1 MKLTERLVEMT
12 SDVREQASTYVERTA
27 ATARNTV
34 QVAAERVESAAV
46 PIENLSAAA
55 SRLNTLAYQYT
66 GDLLAHQA
74 NVLTG
79 ALHDGAV
86 RLRLLNKADSL
97 QHAYQAQIKYFDVT
111 RDRLARDARTALQ
124 IVGGAGAAVRTLA
137 KDTYAHWLKKPAS
150 AKRTTTQARRPGRK
164 TAGRARKA
172 A

>member
-1 MKLTERLVEMT
+1 MKLTERFVEMT
-12 SDVREQASTYVERTA
+12 SNVRDQASAYVESTA

-34 QVAAERVESAAV
+34 QMAAERVESAAA

-66 GDLLAHQA
+66 SEMLAHQA

-79 ALHDGAV
+79 ALHDGAE

-97 QHAYQAQIKYFDVT
+97 QHAYNAQIKYFDVT
-111 RDRLARDARTALQ
+111 RDRLARDVKTTLR
-124 IVGGAGAAVRTLA
+124 IVGGAGTAVQSLA

-150 AKRTTTQARRPGRK
+150 AKRATAQVRKTGRK
-164 TAGRARKA
+164 TASRSRKA